1 MVCLALGVAALS
13 ACGGGDKKITYE
25 GGSLTAVV
33 GEASSATVATATG
46 ADGITYALKE
56 GSSLPS
62 QLTLGSDGKITGTP
76 SEATSSPVKFTVV
89 ATAGSASAEAEFTI
103 TVYPAGTTVMTFR
116 MEAEGAILDDAT
128 TMAGSFTPQT
138 VRSNEKASGG
148 KHLSDLGQ
156 AGCKVLFEFT
166 SSAETTATLTVC
178 VKSSMS
184 TEFVVNTSTFK
195 ILVNGREVNFRSA
208 TATAN
213 DFITISTREAVTL
226 NDGDNTIELVLP
238 DNDVNMLN
246 ATPVMP
252 HIDYVE
258 LAGAATF
265 NWEPEDNE

>member
-1 MVCLALGVAALS
+1 
-13 ACGGGDKKITYE
+13 
-25 GGSLTAVV
+25 
-33 GEASSATVATATG
+33 
-46 ADGITYALKE
+46 
-56 GSSLPS
+56 
-62 QLTLGSDGKITGTP
+62 
-76 SEATSSPVKFTVV
+76 
-89 ATAGSASAEAEFTI
+89 
-103 TVYPAGTTVMTFR
+103 
-116 MEAEGAILDDAT
+116 
-128 TMAGSFTPQT
+128 
-138 VRSNEKASGG
+138 
-148 KHLSDLGQ
+148 
-156 AGCKVLFEFT
+156 
-166 SSAETTATLTVC
+166 
-178 VKSSMS
+178 MS

>member
-46 ADGITYALKE
+46 ADGITYALKD

-184 TEFVVNTSTFK
+184 TEFVVN
-195 ILVNGREVNFRSA
+195 I
-208 TATAN
+208 
-213 DFITISTREAVTL
+213 